1 MDEFG
6 IIARYFAP
14 LARDAGAFALKDDAA
29 IISPRPGFD
38 LVVTT
43 DQIAEG
49 TDFLASDPA
58 ATVAQKALRVNLSDL
73 AAKGAEPEHYLLNLA
88 LPRAVTEEWLAHFAA
103 GLSDGQRQFG
113 ISLLGGDISATD
125 GPLGI
130 SVTAFGFVAQGRMVK
145 RSGAQIGDAVYVTG
159 TIGDSA
165 GGLALLCQEPHDLS
179 QAQRDYLTS
188 RYRQPEPPVVFGSRF
203 LKDVA
208 SAAIDVSDGLIADL
222 GHVASASHVR
232 IDLDAEAIPRSEAL
246 RALWGEGEGAIL
258 RAATAG
264 DDYQIAFTARSAAHA
279 DILAAAAQAAIPV
292 SRIGT
297 VSAGEG
303 VVLHHQGR
311 VLTVP
316 QPGYRHF

>member
-14 LARDAGAFALKDDAA
+14 LASDAGAFGLKDDAA
-29 IISPRPGFD
+29 VISPRPGFD

-49 TDFLASDPA
+49 IDFLTSDPA

-73 AAKGAEPEHYLLNLA
+73 AAKGAQPDYYLLNLA
-88 LPRAVTEEWLAHFAA
+88 LPRAVTEDWLADFAA
-103 GLSDGQRQFG
+103 GLSDAQRQFG
-113 ISLLGGDISATD
+113 ISLLGGDISATE

-130 SVTAFGFVAQGRMVK
+130 SVTAFGFVAEGRMVK
-145 RSGAQIGDAVYVTG
+145 RSGAQAGNAVYVTG

-165 GGLALLCQEPHDLS
+165 GGLAILRHEPHELTHT
-179 QAQRDYLTS
+179 QRDYLTA

-203 LKDVA
+203 LTDLA

-222 GHVASASHVR
+222 GHVASASHVK
-232 IDLDAEAIPRSEAL
+232 IDLDAETIPRSKAL
-246 RALWGEGEGAIL
+246 CALWGEGEGATV
-258 RAATAG
+258 RAVTAG
-264 DDYQIAFTARSAAHA
+264 DDYQIAFTARPAADA
-279 DILAAAAQAAIPV
+279 EILAAAARAAISV

-297 VSAGEG
+297 VRAGEG

-311 VLTVP
+311 VLAAP
-316 QPGYRHF
+316 KPGYRHF